1 MKHGYAK
8 TSGTLCT
15 MESCCAEKQLQSL
28 WEVRERMRDRCDHGR
43 NDTNATKRP
52 ELIGTD
58 CLVAL
63 STTSYILTR
72 PLWHHNLNS
81 AL

>member
-1 MKHGYAK
+1 
-8 TSGTLCT
+8 

-28 WEVRERMRDRCDHGR
+28 WEVRERMRDRCDHSR
-43 NDTNATKRP
+43 NTNATKRL

-58 CLVAL
+58 GLVAL

-72 PLWHHNLNS
+72 PL
-81 AL
+81 